1 MKFISLFSKAPGNKQ
16 FSYKPRYWD
25 QAAEER
31 REREDRIRREVE
43 REQGITPEGV
53 GDYRSRITGTFQSAR
68 KRSNK
73 SKSGLSTVLLR
84 SGMLLFMVLLLMA
97 VLQWGRDALYMF
109 LIFVPVYI
117 YFKFKK

>member
-1 MKFISLFSKAPGNKQ
+1 MKFISLFSKAPGHKQ

-43 REQGITPEGV
+43 REQGITQEGT
-53 GDYRSRITGTFQSAR
+53 GDYRSRITGTFQSTR

-73 SKSGLSTVLLR
+73 SKSELNTVLLR
-84 SGMLLFMVLLLMA
+84 SGVLLFMVLLLMA
-97 VLQWGRDALYMF
+97 VLQWGRDALYLF

>member
-1 MKFISLFSKAPGNKQ
+1 MKFISLFTKTPAHKQ

-31 REREDRIRREVE
+31 REREERIKRETE
-43 REQGITPEGV
+43 REQGITPDGP
-53 GDYRSRITGTFQSAR
+53 GDYRSRITGTFQAAR

-73 SKSGLSTVLLR
+73 PKSELNTVLLR
-84 SGMLLFMVLLLMA
+84 SGVLLFMVLLLMA
-97 VLQWGRDALYMF
+97 VLTWGKDALYM
-109 LIFVPVYI
+109 LIVFIPVYI